1 MLNQSPYCL
10 RSDLTRNVPQY
21 ISQAKQQLDTHC
33 DQGTSW
39 SNTQCYRKPEITGN
53 CETMIP
59 ELNVGN
65 YNYYSASV
73 PRHICEK
80 YQRFRHC
87 VYNVVLTQCTPME
100 RETFFSYLYDKV
112 QEVSWKCANDTLFF
126 ENYERYHP
134 LTSPLYSNSVSGL
147 SALGSAQPPY
157 TYNGVLNNG
166 VLNNGYPGTNVYSP
180 SGYNRFTVYDR
191 NRAYYDA
198 YGGTRYAGSAYGDQG
213 EWIFWNNFLE
223 KVM

>member
-21 ISQAKQQLDTHC
+21 IAQAKQLLDSHC

-39 SNTQCYRKPEITGN
+39 SNSQCYRKPEITGN

-59 ELNVGN
+59 ELNIGN
-65 YNYYSASV
+65 YNYYSASI

-87 VYNVVLTQCTPME
+87 VYNVLLTQCTPLE

-126 ENYERYHP
+126 EQYERYHP
-134 LTSPLYSNSVSGL
+134 LTSALYSNGGGVYTPGL
-147 SALGSAQPPY
+147 SAQPPY
-157 TYNGVLNNG
+157 TYNSNPGIVNG
-166 VLNNGYPGTNVYSP
+166 VNSGYPYQP
-180 SGYNRFTVYDR
+180 AYNRFNVYDR
-191 NRAYYDA
+191 NRAYYDS
-198 YGGTRYAGSAYGDQG
+198 YGATRYGSPGYGEQG
-213 EWIFWNNFLE
+213 ESLWLCA
-223 KVM
+223 VSA